1 MSNVTDLHIG
11 ERVIFTLDGQPT
23 EGLLGFVGDSG
34 EATVVYDAWGYDATI
49 DVALSEVSLLEQE
62 SERE

>member
-1 MSNVTDLHIG
+1 MESVNDLHIG
-11 ERVIFTLDGQPT
+11 DKVIFTPDGQPT
-23 EGLLGFVGDSG
+23 EGMLGFIGDGG

-49 DVALSEVSLLEQE
+49 DVALNEVSLLEQE